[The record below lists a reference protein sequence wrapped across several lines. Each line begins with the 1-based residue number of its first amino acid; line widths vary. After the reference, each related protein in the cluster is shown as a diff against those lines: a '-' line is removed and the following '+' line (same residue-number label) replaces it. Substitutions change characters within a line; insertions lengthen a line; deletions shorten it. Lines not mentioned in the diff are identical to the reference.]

1 MFLLPPLVVL
11 VSFHPA
17 LDVSAKLSLR
27 GADAEDL
34 WPRVLALDALAEEH
48 FCRALKAP
56 ALAADDD
63 QGLPVGLGVIVAERP
78 PPERLRGEPVPSES
92 RLARLAA
99 QRTAQRRRTAAG
111 PGPGPGP
118 GGGQPT
124 GRSFSAAAV
133 RRRSTTN
140 ANSASASAAGYEAAA
155 ATVAAAEKVEDD
167 DEGLGWAV
175 VGGGELAVLRLTK
188 VAIPA
193 ELLKIRDNG
202 PRLKTWQK
210 KK

>member
-1 MFLLPPLVVL
+1 MLAYFQ
-11 VSFHPA
+11 PA

-48 FCRALKAP
+48 FCRALKAS

-63 QGLPVGLGVIVAERP
+63 EGLTVGLGVIVAERP

-99 QRTAQRRRTAAG
+99 QRAAQRRRTAA
-111 PGPGPGP
+111 GPGP

>member
-1 MFLLPPLVVL
+1 VFLLPPLVVL

-124 GRSFSAAAV
+124 GRSLSAAAL
-133 RRRSTTN
+133 RRRSTMTA
-140 ANSASASAAGYEAAA
+140 ANSAPVAGCEAAA
-155 ATVAAAEKVEDD
+155 ATAAAAEAAEDD

-175 VGGGELAVLRLTK
+175 VAGGELAVLRLTK

-193 ELLKIRDNG
+193 ELLEIRDNG